1 MQFIFEILAYGE
13 ESNGFAAR
21 LSGMFR
27 SGTDVLTG
35 CEGGGT
41 AGSGDILREN
51 SF

>member
-1 MQFIFEILAYGE
+1 MQFIFEILVYGE
-13 ESNGFAAR
+13 EPNDSAAR

-41 AGSGDILREN
+41 AGSENILREN